1 MTNILHVTLRQMREV
16 FPHWEQ
22 GKRNQIN
29 TKHSGMTR
37 DLGENR
43 QEPVGENQSRNC
55 EARTAR
61 L

>member
-16 FPHWEQ
+16 FRIWSKE
-22 GKRNQIN
+22 RESMN
-29 TKHSGMTR
+29 TTHSGMIR
-37 DLGENR
+37 ELGENR
-43 QEPVGENQSRNC
+43 QESVVDNQSRNQ